1 MKKVFALIISLLTA
15 VVLSAFAFA
24 ETAGFAVESE
34 LVSPAKTPYD
44 KKYVKILWNTAEAS
58 AAGVPLSEGGFLYA
72 PVGNKL
78 NKLSEKDGKI
88 AASVEFEEKVSANCK
103 GAIVGKTLVQPTRT
117 GICVVDIEQMRVLQ
131 FKKFGEIVTDVA
143 IFDNLA
149 FFGVKTAE
157 GCAFYCVDLNKNLD
171 TAAKYQTENPPSSP
185 ALFNNLVVF
194 SSGEKLVCFSIA
206 DKSFI
211 ENQIGAK
218 VNFVFAGQYAIFM
231 SGDDGFMYKLRL
243 LDNGTVE
250 EDSLMKCEVG
260 GALTAP
266 AEADNRLYVGGSEGF
281 FVLDGLNMEITQKF
295 PQMKNACAPV
305 ITLGS
310 GLRIYTAAPVES
322 DGGKWYLYGILDSDS
337 EQNVSEIV
345 KIIDFT
351 NGKIT
356 VSDSGIM
363 FFRDNRGQIWAIT
376 IPETDYLAVVL
387 KILITIAIIVF
398 LVLIIRAWVKKHSAN
413 KPKI

>member
-1 MKKVFALIISLLTA
+1 MKKVLALIISILTA
-15 VVLSAFAFA
+15 LVFSATAFA
-24 ETAGFAVESE
+24 ESAGFAAESE

-58 AAGVPLSEGGFLYA
+58 SAGVPLCAGEFLFA

-78 NKLSEKDGKI
+78 NKLSEKDGKLVS
-88 AASVEFEEKVSANCK
+88 SVEFEEKVNENYK
-103 GAIVGKTLVQPTRT
+103 GAILGKTLVQPTRT
-117 GICVVDIEQMRVLQ
+117 GICVVDTEQMNVVD

-143 IFDNLA
+143 VLDNLV
-149 FFGVKTAE
+149 FFGAKTAE
-157 GCAFYCVDLNKNLD
+157 SCAFYCVDLNKNLD
-171 TAAKYQTENPPSSP
+171 IVAEYKSDNQPSSP
-185 ALFNNLVVF
+185 ALFNNFVVF
-194 SSGEKLVCFSIA
+194 SSGEKLVCFSTT
-206 DKSFI
+206 DKNFT
-211 ENQIGAK
+211 ENKIGAK

-243 LDNGTVE
+243 LDDGKVE
-250 EDSLMKCEVG
+250 EDSLLKCEVG
-260 GALTAP
+260 GVLTAP
-266 AEADNRLYVGGSEGF
+266 AEADNRLYVGSTEGF
-281 FVLDGLNMEITQKF
+281 FVLDGLNMEIAKKY

-322 DGGKWYLYGILDSDS
+322 DGGKWYLYGILDSDT

-356 VSDSGIM
+356 VSDNGIM
-363 FFRDNRGQIWAIT
+363 FFRDNRGQIWAIST
-376 IPETDYLAVVL
+376 PETDYLAIVL
-387 KILITIAIIVF
+387 KIIITIAIIVF

>member
-1 MKKVFALIISLLTA
+1 MKKLFALIISLLTA
-15 VVLSAFAFA
+15 LVLSATAFA
-24 ETAGFAVESE
+24 ESAGFAVESE

-58 AAGVPLSEGGFLYA
+58 TAGVPLSEGEFLFV

-78 NKLSEKDGKI
+78 NKLSEKDGKLVS
-88 AASVEFEEKVSANCK
+88 SVEFEEKVSENFK
-103 GAIVGKTLVQPTRT
+103 GAILGNTLVQPTRT
-117 GICVVDIEQMRVLQ
+117 GICVVDTEEMSVLQ

-143 IFDNLA
+143 MLDNLA

-157 GCAFYCVDLNKNLD
+157 SYAFYCVDWSKNLD
-171 TAAKYQTENPPSSP
+171 IIAEYKAENSPSSP
-185 ALFNNLVVF
+185 ALFNNFVVF
-194 SSGEKLVCFSIA
+194 SSGEKLVCFSTT
-206 DKSFI
+206 DKNFI

-218 VNFVFAGQYAIFM
+218 TNFVFAGQYAIFM

-243 LDNGTVE
+243 LDNGKVE
-250 EDSLMKCEVG
+250 EDSLLKCEVG
-260 GALTAP
+260 GVLTAP
-266 AEADNRLYVGGSEGF
+266 AEADNRLYVGSTEGF
-281 FVLDGLNMEITQKF
+281 FVLDGLNMEIAKKF

-322 DGGKWYLYGILDSDS
+322 DGGKWYLYGILDSDT
-337 EQNVSEIV
+337 EQSVSEIV

-376 IPETDYLAVVL
+376 TPETDYLAIVL
-387 KILITIAIIVF
+387 KIVITIAIIVF

>member
-1 MKKVFALIISLLTA
+1 MKKFVALIVSLFTA
-15 VVLSAFAFA
+15 LAFSTAA
-24 ETAGFAVESE
+24 LADSAGFAVESE
-34 LVSPAKTPYD
+34 IVSPAKTPYD

-58 AAGVPLSEGGFLYA
+58 TAGVPLSAGEFLFA

-78 NKLSEKDGKI
+78 NKLSEKDGKLVS
-88 AASVEFEEKVSANCK
+88 SVEFEEKVSENYK
-103 GAIVGKTLVQPTRT
+103 GAILGNTLVQPTRT
-117 GICVVDIEQMRVLQ
+117 GICVVDTEQMSVLN

-143 IFDNLA
+143 VIDN
-149 FFGVKTAE
+149 FVYFGAKTAE
-157 GCAFYCVDLNKNLD
+157 SYAFYCVDLSKNLD
-171 TAAKYQTENPPSSP
+171 IIAEYKAENQPSSP
-185 ALFNNLVVF
+185 ALFDKFVVF
-194 SSGEKLVCFSIA
+194 SNGEKLVCYSISE
-206 DKSFI
+206 KKFT
-211 ENQIGAK
+211 ENTIGAK
-218 VNFVFAGQYAIFM
+218 TNYVFAGKYAIFM
-231 SGDDGFMYKLRL
+231 SGDDGFMYKIRL
-243 LDNGTVE
+243 LDDGKVE
-250 EDSLMKCEVG
+250 EDSLLKCEIG
-260 GALTAP
+260 GVLTAP
-266 AEADNRLYVGGSEGF
+266 AETDNRLYVGSTEGF
-281 FVLDGLNMEITQKF
+281 FVLDGLNMEITKKF

-337 EQNVSEIV
+337 EQTASEIV

-376 IPETDYLAVVL
+376 TPETDYLAIVL

>member
-1 MKKVFALIISLLTA
+1 MKKLFALIISLLTA
-15 VVLSAFAFA
+15 LVLSATAFA
-24 ETAGFAVESE
+24 ESAGFAVESE

-44 KKYVKILWNTAEAS
+44 KKYVKILWNTAENS
-58 AAGVPLSEGGFLYA
+58 VAGVPLSEGEFLFV

-78 NKLSEKDGKI
+78 NKLSEKDGKLVS
-88 AASVEFEEKVSANCK
+88 SVEFEEKVSENFK
-103 GAIVGKTLVQPTRT
+103 GAILGNTLVQPTRT
-117 GICVVDIEQMRVLQ
+117 GICVVDTEEMSVLQ

-143 IFDNLA
+143 MLDNLA

-157 GCAFYCVDLNKNLD
+157 SYAFYCVDWSKNLD
-171 TAAKYQTENPPSSP
+171 IIAEYKAENSPSSP
-185 ALFNNLVVF
+185 ALFNNFVVF
-194 SSGEKLVCFSIA
+194 SSGEKLVCFSTT
-206 DKSFI
+206 DKNFI

-218 VNFVFAGQYAIFM
+218 TNFVFAGQYAIFM

-243 LDNGTVE
+243 LYNGKVE
-250 EDSLMKCEVG
+250 EDSLLKCEVG
-260 GALTAP
+260 GVLTAP
-266 AEADNRLYVGGSEGF
+266 AEADNRLYVGSTEGF
-281 FVLDGLNMEITQKF
+281 FVLDGLNMEIAKKF

-310 GLRIYTAAPVES
+310 GLRIYTVAPVES
-322 DGGKWYLYGILDSDS
+322 DGGKWYLYGILDSDT
-337 EQNVSEIV
+337 EQSVNEIV

-376 IPETDYLAVVL
+376 TPETDYLAIVL
-387 KILITIAIIVF
+387 KIVITIAIIVF

>member
-1 MKKVFALIISLLTA
+1 MKKLFAIVISILTA
-15 VVLSAFAFA
+15 LVLSAAAFA
-24 ETAGFAVESE
+24 ESAGFAVESE

-44 KKYVKILWNTAEAS
+44 KKYVKILWNTGEAS
-58 AAGVPLSEGGFLYA
+58 TAGVPLSEGEFLYA

-78 NKLSEKDGKI
+78 NKLSEKDGKTVS
-88 AASVEFEEKVSANCK
+88 SVEFEEKVSENYK
-103 GAIVGKTLVQPTRT
+103 GAILGKTLVQPTRT
-117 GICVVDIEQMRVLQ
+117 GICVVDTEQMSVLN

-143 IFDNLA
+143 MLDNFV
-149 FFGVKTAE
+149 FFGAKTADS
-157 GCAFYCVDLNKNLD
+157 CAFYCVDLNKNLE
-171 TAAKYQTENPPSSP
+171 TVAEYKCENPPSSP
-185 ALFNNLVVF
+185 ALFNNFVVF
-194 SSGEKLVCFSIA
+194 SSGEKLVSFSIA
-206 DKSFI
+206 DKNFI

-218 VNFVFAGQYAIFM
+218 TNYVFAGKYAIFM
-231 SGDDGFMYKLRL
+231 SGDDGFMYKLL
-243 LDNGTVE
+243 LDNGKVE
-250 EDSLMKCEVG
+250 EDSLLKCEVG
-260 GALTAP
+260 GTLTAP
-266 AEADNRLYVGGSEGF
+266 AEADNRLYVGSTEGF
-281 FVLDGLNMEITQKF
+281 FVLDGLNMEIAKKF

-337 EQNVSEIV
+337 EQTANEIV

-356 VSDSGIM
+356 VSDNGIM

-376 IPETDYLAVVL
+376 IPETDYLAIVL